1 MCAVAA
7 RSAFAWMPV
16 ASAGRV
22 HRASASPNLQQLGC
36 IRKRMQSAPVHL
48 SKVRK
53 FGAKLEYM
61 DVIMNR
67 ETASGEQTSAAVR
80 PKKVGQGNGFGIAAV
95 TEARACE
102 AAACWN
108 T

>member
-1 MCAVAA
+1 
-7 RSAFAWMPV
+7 
-16 ASAGRV
+16 
-22 HRASASPNLQQLGC
+22 
-36 IRKRMQSAPVHL
+36 MQSAPVHL

-53 FGAKLEYM
+53 LSAKLEYV
-61 DVIMNR
+61 DVIMKR

>member
-1 MCAVAA
+1 MHVCSCGTQ
-7 RSAFAWMPV
+7 RICMD
-16 ASAGRV
+16 AGRK
-22 HRASASPNLQQLGC
+22 RWPGPPSIRIAESSA
-36 IRKRMQSAPVHL
+36 VHL